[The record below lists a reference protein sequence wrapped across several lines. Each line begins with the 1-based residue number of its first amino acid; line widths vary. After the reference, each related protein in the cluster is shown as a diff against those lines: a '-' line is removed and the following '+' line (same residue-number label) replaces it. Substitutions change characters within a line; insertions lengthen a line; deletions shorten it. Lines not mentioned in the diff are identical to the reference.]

1 VQGLTGGVSA
11 ERSSGRIQRGKD
23 ISEAPAHPASGP
35 TPTPVSSR
43 STRAAVFLGEQARRL
58 ACKIKTTSDF
68 ADAELQRNG
77 KRNNRPQLQEALA
90 LWRKRKAR
98 LVIAKLDRLSRN
110 LAFIAAL
117 IDSAVEFVA
126 VDKPPRQ
133 PLDPAYPGGSS
144 RR

>member
-1 VQGLTGGVSA
+1 VEGLTGGVSA

-23 ISEAPAHPASGP
+23 ISEAPAHPERTA
-35 TPTPVSSR
+35 TPASSR
-43 STRAAVFLGEQARRL
+43 SSRAAVPLGAQARRL